1 MARFT
6 AVETARVVSLSALF
20 VTLVSHLP
28 SIFMTQFL
36 LQACWWVPLYG
47 LIGAILTLPWSTGT
61 VRTTGPRP
69 AAYFNLL
76 MSVLAFIHGS
86 VIFTATWDQPPQ
98 QLLVHWV
105 QAADLD
111 LSFAIEISTVSV
123 GAMELVTLLSLLAQI
138 YALGYME
145 KDWALA
151 RFFGLLGFFEA
162 AISGIAISDSLL
174 LTYALLEMLTL
185 STYLLV
191 GFWYAQPLV
200 VTAARD
206 AFLTKRV
213 GDVLLLMGVVT
224 LSNLAGSLNFSDL
237 EEWAETATLSPVFA
251 TFLGLA
257 LIAAPTAKCAQFPF
271 HLWLD
276 EAMEGPNPA
285 SIMRNTVVVG
295 AGAYVLIKLQPV
307 LALSPVTEA
316 VLVVLGAVTA
326 VGASLVAIA
335 QIDLKRTLSH
345 STSASL
351 GLVFIAVGLNQVD
364 IALLLLLAHSMSK
377 GLLFMSAGSIISTT
391 NTQNLTEMGGL
402 WSRMPATTAAFVVGS
417 AGMVALLP
425 LGNFWA
431 MRRWLNG
438 FWTVPLWL
446 VIVLLLVNGL
456 TALNLTRVFGLV
468 FVGKPQPKTRRTP
481 EVGWPMALAMV
492 ILTVLGLLV
501 PWMLQRW
508 QLLISW
514 KGPWAET
521 GDFDAVN
528 LFLKT
533 QDIPLLLVLSGLIGC
548 AVGAAIYWYGVLP
561 RPVRLPIPALQD
573 LLAYDFYIDRVYRLT
588 VVWAVASIAKIS
600 AWTDRYVVDGAVNL
614 FGLATIFSGEGLKYS
629 GTGQSQFYVLTIA
642 GGVAG
647 LLALIIW
654 QF

>member
-1 MARFT
+1 
-6 AVETARVVSLSALF
+6 
-20 VTLVSHLP
+20 
-28 SIFMTQFL
+28 MTQFL

-61 VRTTGPRP
+61 VRRTGPRP

-76 MSVLAFIHGS
+76 MTVLAFIHGS

-123 GAMELVTLLSLLAQI
+123 GAMELVSVLSLLAQI

-151 RFFGLLGFFEA
+151 RFFGLMGFFEA

-174 LTYALLEMLTL
+174 LTYALLEVLTL

-213 GDVLLLMGVVT
+213 GDVPLLMGVVT
-224 LSNLAGSLNFSDL
+224 LSTLAGSLNFSDL
-237 EEWAETATLSPVFA
+237 EIWAETATLSPVVA

-257 LIAAPTAKCAQFPF
+257 LISAPTAKCAQFPF

-307 LALSPVTEA
+307 LALSPIADA

-335 QIDLKRTLSH
+335 QIDIKRALSH

-364 IALLLLLAHSMSK
+364 IALLLLFAHSIAK
-377 GLLFMSAGSIISTT
+377 GLLFMSVGSIITTT
-391 NTQNLTEMGGL
+391 NTQDLTEMGGL
-402 WSRMPATTAAFVVGS
+402 WSKMPATTTAYLVGA

-438 FWTVPLWL
+438 FWTLPLWL

-456 TALNLTRVFGLV
+456 TALNLTRIFGLV
-468 FVGKPQPKTRRTP
+468 FAGKPQPKTRRAP
-481 EVGWPMALAMV
+481 EVGWQMALPMV
-492 ILTVLGLLV
+492 ILTVIGLLV
-501 PWMLQRW
+501 PWMLQQW

-514 KGPWAET
+514 TGPWAET
-521 GDFDAVN
+521 GDFDTLN
-528 LFLKT
+528 LLLKT
-533 QDIPLLLVLSGLIGC
+533 LHLPLLMLSGLIGV
-548 AVGAAIYWYGVLP
+548 AVGVAIYWYGVLP
-561 RPVRLPIPALQD
+561 RPVRLPVPALQD
-573 LLAYDFYIDRVYRLT
+573 LFAYDFYIDRVYRVT
-588 VVWAVASIAKIS
+588 VVWAVAFISKIS

-614 FGLATIFSGEGLKYS
+614 FGFATIFSGEGLKYS

-642 GGVAG
+642 GGVAV

-654 QF
+654 LF

>member
-1 MARFT
+1 
-6 AVETARVVSLSALF
+6 
-20 VTLVSHLP
+20 
-28 SIFMTQFL
+28 
-36 LQACWWVPLYG
+36 
-47 LIGAILTLPWSTGT
+47 
-61 VRTTGPRP
+61 
-69 AAYFNLL
+69 
-76 MSVLAFIHGS
+76 
-86 VIFTATWDQPPQ
+86 
-98 QLLVHWV
+98 V

-111 LSFAIEISTVSV
+111 LSFAIEISTISV
-123 GAMELVTLLSLLAQI
+123 GAMELVTVLSLLAQI
-138 YALGYME
+138 YAIGYME

-151 RFFGLLGFFEA
+151 RFFGLLGFFEG

-174 LTYALLEMLTL
+174 LTYALLELLTL

-213 GDVLLLMGVVT
+213 GDVPLLMGVVT
-224 LSNLAGSLNFSDL
+224 LSTLAGSLNFSDL
-237 EEWAETATLSPVFA
+237 EKWAETATLSPLVA
-251 TFLGLA
+251 TLLGLA

-307 LALSPVTEA
+307 LALSPVTGA

-345 STSASL
+345 STSASM

-364 IALLLLLAHSMSK
+364 IALLLLFAHSISK
-377 GLLFMSAGSIISTT
+377 GLLFMSVGSIITTT
-391 NTQNLTEMGGL
+391 NTQDLTEMGGL
-402 WSRMPATTAAFVVGS
+402 WSKMPATTMAYLVGA

-425 LGNFWA
+425 MGNFWA

-446 VIVLLLVNGL
+446 VVVLLLVNCL

-481 EVGWPMALAMV
+481 EVGWTMALPMV
-492 ILTVLGLLV
+492 TLTVIGLLV
-501 PWMLQRW
+501 PWTLQRW

-514 KGPWAET
+514 TGPWATT
-521 GDFDAVN
+521 GHFDSLN
-528 LFLKT
+528 LLLKT
-533 QDIPLLLVLSGLIGC
+533 LDTPLLVLSGFIGV
-548 AVGAAIYWYGVLP
+548 AVGVAIYWYDVLP
-561 RPVRLPIPALQD
+561 RPVRLPIPAVQD
-573 LLAYDFYIDRVYRLT
+573 LFAYDFYIDRVYRLT
-588 VVWAVASIAKIS
+588 VVWAVASIAQIS
-600 AWTDRYVVDGAVNL
+600 AWTDKYIVDGAVNL
-614 FGLATIFSGEGLKYS
+614 FGFATIFSGEGLKYS
-629 GTGQSQFYVLTIA
+629 GTGQSQFYVLTIVA
-642 GGVAG
+642 GIAG
-647 LLALIIW
+647 LLGLIVW

>member
-1 MARFT
+1 
-6 AVETARVVSLSALF
+6 
-20 VTLVSHLP
+20 
-28 SIFMTQFL
+28 MT
-36 LQACWWVPLYG
+36 
-47 LIGAILTLPWSTGT
+47 
-61 VRTTGPRP
+61 
-69 AAYFNLL
+69 
-76 MSVLAFIHGS
+76 VLAFLHGS

-123 GAMELVTLLSLLAQI
+123 GAMELVSVLSLLAQI

-151 RFFGLLGFFEA
+151 RFFGLMGFFEA

-174 LTYALLEMLTL
+174 LTYALLEVLTL

-213 GDVLLLMGVVT
+213 GDVPLLMGVVT
-224 LSNLAGSLNFSDL
+224 LSTLAGSLNFSDL
-237 EEWAETATLSPVFA
+237 ETWAETATLSPLVA
-251 TFLGLA
+251 TLLGLA

-307 LALSPVTEA
+307 LALSPIAEA

-335 QIDLKRTLSH
+335 QIDIKRALSH

-364 IALLLLLAHSMSK
+364 IALLLLFAHSISK
-377 GLLFMSAGSIISTT
+377 GLLFMSIGSVIATT
-391 NTQNLTEMGGL
+391 NTQDLTEMGGL
-402 WSRMPATTAAFVVGS
+402 WSKMPATTTAYLVGA

-438 FWTVPLWL
+438 FWTLPLWL

-456 TALNLTRVFGLV
+456 TALNLTRIFGLV
-468 FVGKPQPKTRRTP
+468 FAGKAQPKTRRAP
-481 EVGWPMALAMV
+481 EVGWPMALPMV
-492 ILTVLGLLV
+492 ILTVMGLLV
-501 PWMLQRW
+501 PWILQEW

-514 KGPWAET
+514 TGPWAET
-521 GDFDAVN
+521 GDFDTLN
-528 LFLKT
+528 LLLKT
-533 QDIPLLLVLSGLIGC
+533 LHIPLLMLSGLIGV
-548 AVGAAIYWYGVLP
+548 AVGVAIYWYGVLP
-561 RPVRLPIPALQD
+561 RPVRLPIPAVQD
-573 LLAYDFYIDRVYRLT
+573 LFAYDFYIDRVYRVT
-588 VVWAVASIAKIS
+588 VVWAVASLSKIS
-600 AWTDRYVVDGAVNL
+600 AWTDRYLVDGAVNL
-614 FGLATIFSGEGLKYS
+614 FGFATIFSGEGLKYS

-642 GGVAG
+642 AGVAVF
-647 LLALIIW
+647 LALIIW

>member
-1 MARFT
+1 
-6 AVETARVVSLSALF
+6 
-20 VTLVSHLP
+20 
-28 SIFMTQFL
+28 MTQFL

-61 VRTTGPRP
+61 VRRTGPRP

-76 MSVLAFIHGS
+76 MTVLAFLHGS
-86 VIFTATWDQPPQ
+86 VIFAATWDRPPQ

-151 RFFGLLGFFEA
+151 RFFGLMGFFEA

-174 LTYALLEMLTL
+174 ITYALLEVLTL

-213 GDVLLLMGVVT
+213 GDVPLLMGVVT
-224 LSNLAGSLNFSDL
+224 LSTLAGSLTFSDL
-237 EEWAETATLSPVFA
+237 EKWAETATLSPLVA
-251 TFLGLA
+251 TLLGLA
-257 LIAAPTAKCAQFPF
+257 LISAPTAKCAQFPF

-307 LALSPVTEA
+307 LALSPVTDA

-335 QIDLKRTLSH
+335 QIDIKRALSH
-345 STSASL
+345 STSASM

-364 IALLLLLAHSMSK
+364 IALLLLFAHSIAK
-377 GLLFMSAGSIISTT
+377 GLLFMSVGSIITTT
-391 NTQNLTEMGGL
+391 NTQDLTEMGGL
-402 WSRMPATTAAFVVGS
+402 WSKMPATTTAYLVGA

-438 FWTVPLWL
+438 FWTLPLWL

-456 TALNLTRVFGLV
+456 TALNLTRIFGLV
-468 FVGKPQPKTRRTP
+468 FAGKPQPKTRRAP
-481 EVGWPMALAMV
+481 EVAWPMALPMV
-492 ILTVLGLLV
+492 ILTVMGLLV
-501 PWMLQRW
+501 PWMLQQW

-514 KGPWAET
+514 TGPWAQT
-521 GDFDAVN
+521 GDFDTLN
-528 LFLKT
+528 SLLKT
-533 QDIPLLLVLSGLIGC
+533 LDIPLLMLSGLIG
-548 AVGAAIYWYGVLP
+548 VGVGVAIYWYGVLP
-561 RPVRLPIPALQD
+561 RPVRLPVPALQD
-573 LLAYDFYIDRVYRLT
+573 LFAYDFYIDRVYRLT
-588 VVWAVASIAKIS
+588 VVWAVAFISKIS

-642 GGVAG
+642 GGVAV

>member
-1 MARFT
+1 
-6 AVETARVVSLSALF
+6 
-20 VTLVSHLP
+20 
-28 SIFMTQFL
+28 MTQFL

-61 VRTTGPRP
+61 IRRTGPRP

-76 MSVLAFIHGS
+76 MTVLAFIHGS

-111 LSFAIEISTVSV
+111 LSFSLEISTLSV
-123 GAMELVTLLSLLAQI
+123 GAMELVSVLSLLAQI

-151 RFFGLLGFFEA
+151 RFFGLLGFFEG

-174 LTYALLEMLTL
+174 LTYALLEVLTL

-213 GDVLLLMGVVT
+213 GDVPLLMGVVT
-224 LSNLAGSLNFSDL
+224 LSTIAGSLNFSDL
-237 EEWAETATLSPVFA
+237 EKWAETATLSPLVA
-251 TFLGLA
+251 TLLGLA

-295 AGAYVLIKLQPV
+295 AGAYLLIKLQPV
-307 LALSPVTEA
+307 LALSPVIGV

-326 VGASLVAIA
+326 VGASMVAIA
-335 QIDLKRTLSH
+335 QIDIKRTLSH
-345 STSASL
+345 STSASM

-364 IALLLLLAHSMSK
+364 IALLLLFVHSIAK
-377 GLLFMSAGSIISTT
+377 ALLFMSIGSVILTT
-391 NTQNLTEMGGL
+391 NTQDLTEMGGL
-402 WSRMPATTAAFVVGS
+402 WSKMPATTMAYLVGA

-425 LGNFWA
+425 MGNFWV

-438 FWTVPLWL
+438 FWTLPLWL
-446 VIVLLLVNGL
+446 VVVLLLVNGL
-456 TALNLTRVFGLV
+456 TALNLTRVFALV
-468 FVGKPQPKTRRTP
+468 FAGKPQAKTRRAP
-481 EVGWPMALAMV
+481 EVAWPMALPMV
-492 ILTVLGLLV
+492 ILTVIALLV
-501 PWMLQRW
+501 PWTLQKW

-514 KGPWAET
+514 SGPWAET
-521 GDFDAVN
+521 GDLDSVN
-528 LFLKT
+528 LVLKT
-533 QDIPLLLVLSGLIGC
+533 LDVPLLMLSGLIGC
-548 AVGAAIYWYGVLP
+548 VIGVAIYWYGALP
-561 RPVRLPIPALQD
+561 KPVRLPIPALQD
-573 LLAYDFYIDRVYRLT
+573 LLAFDFYIDRIYMLT
-588 VVWAVASIAKIS
+588 VVGAVASIAKIS
-600 AWTDRYVVDGAVNL
+600 AWTDKYIVDGVVNL
-614 FGLATIFSGEGLKYS
+614 FGFATIFSGEGLKYS

-647 LLALIIW
+647 LLALVMW
-654 QF
+654 QL

>member
-1 MARFT
+1 
-6 AVETARVVSLSALF
+6 
-20 VTLVSHLP
+20 
-28 SIFMTQFL
+28 MTQFL

-61 VRTTGPRP
+61 VRRTGPRP

-76 MSVLAFIHGS
+76 MTVLAFIHGS

-123 GAMELVTLLSLLAQI
+123 GAMELVSVLSLLAQI

-151 RFFGLLGFFEA
+151 RFFGLMGFFEA

-174 LTYALLEMLTL
+174 LTYALLEVLTL

-213 GDVLLLMGVVT
+213 GDVPLLMGVVT
-224 LSNLAGSLNFSDL
+224 LSTLAGSLNFSDL
-237 EEWAETATLSPVFA
+237 EIWAETATLSPVVA

-257 LIAAPTAKCAQFPF
+257 LISAPTAKCAQFPF

-307 LALSPVTEA
+307 LALSPIADA

-335 QIDLKRTLSH
+335 QIDIKRALSH

-364 IALLLLLAHSMSK
+364 IALLLLFAHSIAK
-377 GLLFMSAGSIISTT
+377 GLLFMSVGSIITTT
-391 NTQNLTEMGGL
+391 NTQDLTEMGGL
-402 WSRMPATTAAFVVGS
+402 WSKMPATTTAYLVGA

-438 FWTVPLWL
+438 FWTLPLWL

-456 TALNLTRVFGLV
+456 TALNLTRIFGLV
-468 FVGKPQPKTRRTP
+468 FAGKPQPKTRRAP
-481 EVGWPMALAMV
+481 EVGWQMALPMV
-492 ILTVLGLLV
+492 ILTVMGLLV
-501 PWMLQRW
+501 PWMLQQW

-514 KGPWAET
+514 TGPGAET
-521 GDFDAVN
+521 GDFDTLN
-528 LFLKT
+528 LLLKT
-533 QDIPLLLVLSGLIGC
+533 LHLPLLMLSGLIGV
-548 AVGAAIYWYGVLP
+548 AVGVAIYWYGVLP
-561 RPVRLPIPALQD
+561 RPVRLPVPALQD
-573 LLAYDFYIDRVYRLT
+573 LFAYDFYIDRVYRVT
-588 VVWAVASIAKIS
+588 VVWAVAFISKIS

-614 FGLATIFSGEGLKYS
+614 FGFATIFSGEGLKYS

-642 GGVAG
+642 TGVAV